1 MVMTFTVGCRHV
13 DSYANKIFV
22 FEKETAQEV
31 LVEAENLE
39 KGDVRIEYIET
50 PEHGRLDMWGFRKL
64 YGEKAK

>member
-50 PEHGRLDMWGFRKL
+50 P
-64 YGEKAK
+64 